1 MSKIKLI
8 VPLFVICTLSSCN
21 ENFTMNY
28 AKGTINKT
36 VIIPNDM
43 IVVRQDIEE
52 AVEICSD
59 PTFIIYISSSDCIEC
74 KLAHLIEFTILIDEL
89 ENMGIRIMII
99 LTPPSGRESNYAS
112 LLQTMDIGMPIYL
125 DIHHTFERVNSFMPN
140 NYDYH
145 CILTDSE
152 LTIVYDGYPSGNHFK
167 TKSFYKTIK
176 NKVL

>member
-59 PTFIIYISSSDCIEC
+59 PTFIIYISSSDC
-74 KLAHLIEFTILIDEL
+74 H
-89 ENMGIRIMII
+89 
-99 LTPPSGRESNYAS
+99 
-112 LLQTMDIGMPIYL
+112 
-125 DIHHTFERVNSFMPN
+125 
-140 NYDYH
+140 
-145 CILTDSE
+145 
-152 LTIVYDGYPSGNHFK
+152 
-167 TKSFYKTIK
+167 
-176 NKVL
+176 